1 LSYEYIASVMAR
13 FDLKAA
19 SGRTVVLHLGNGASM
34 CAMDAGRS
42 IASTMGFS
50 TIEGLLMGTRSG
62 SLDPGVLLYL
72 MNNCHMDARAV
83 EQLHYNQSG
92 LLGVSDMSSDMRT
105 WLGSTDPRAKLAV
118 DLYCYRIRRELG
130 SLAAALG
137 GLDAIVFTGGI
148 GENAVAIRE
157 RVCRDAA
164 WLGVEVDAAANA
176 AGGPLIS
183 ASGSRVSVW
192 TIPTNEELM
201 IARHTSRLLAISGS

>member
-1 LSYEYIASVMAR
+1 
-13 FDLKAA
+13 
-19 SGRTVVLHLGNGASM
+19 
-34 CAMDAGRS
+34 
-42 IASTMGFS
+42 
-50 TIEGLLMGTRSG
+50 MGTRSG

-83 EQLHYNQSG
+83 EQLLYNQSG
-92 LLGVSDMSSDMRT
+92 LLGVSAMSSDMRT
-105 WLGSTDPRAKLAV
+105 LLGSTDRRAKLAV
-118 DLYCYRIRRELG
+118 DLYCYRIRREVG
-130 SLAAALG
+130 SLVAALG

-164 WLGVEVDAAANA
+164 WLGVEIDASANA

-192 TIPTNEELM
+192 TIRTNEELM
-201 IARHTSRLLAISGS
+201 IARHTNRLLAISSS